1 MPESMPTIRL
11 LQPSNDLEQSL
22 DAFAVRLRALGRSEH
37 TISSYLRD
45 LRLFVRVLSDE
56 HPGASLRDI
65 TPATMDAVLASPAIT
80 HSADASQRSP
90 ATVHRLKASVRSFF
104 AWAVDARLVESNP
117 AKSVVTKRLAR
128 RPPAFLT
135 EAEKR
140 RLLKEL
146 RDRTEP
152 RTRRDRVIFELF
164 LGTGIRLSELAGLDV
179 DDVDLDGKHIRVLG
193 KGSVP
198 QVKFIKSS
206 LRTVLRA
213 YLTDRRRV
221 ADDGECPALFVS
233 SRGTRLCGRQIAL
246 RLTHWLDRAGIV
258 RRITPHGLRH
268 TFATHLYAKTSD
280 LLLVKRA
287 LGHQDISTTEIYTHL
302 ADEALEEAIER
313 L

>member
-1 MPESMPTIRL
+1 MPQRIPSRHHAGDDGRRARESGSHAFGGRIAALAGDDAQVQGDAPLVLRL
-11 LQPSNDLEQSL
+11 GGRGRTGGIQPRE
-22 DAFAVRLRALGRSEH
+22 VRL
-37 TISSYLRD
+37 D
-45 LRLFVRVLSDE
+45 
-56 HPGASLRDI
+56 
-65 TPATMDAVLASPAIT
+65 
-80 HSADASQRSP
+80 Q
-90 ATVHRLKASVRSFF
+90 
-104 AWAVDARLVESNP
+104 
-117 AKSVVTKRLAR
+117 
-128 RPPAFLT
+128 
-135 EAEKR
+135 AEKR

-146 RDRTEP
+146 RDRTNP
-152 RTRRDRVIFELF
+152 LAARDRVIFELF
-164 LGTGIRLSELAGLDV
+164 LSTGIRLSELASLDV
-179 DDVDLDGKHIRVLG
+179 DDVDLDGKHIRVVG

-213 YLTDRRRV
+213 YLAERRRA
-221 ADDGECPALFVS
+221 ADGDCRALFIS

-246 RLTHWLDRAGIV
+246 RLTHWLGRAGIA

-287 LGHQDISTTEIYTHL
+287 LDHRDISTTEIYTHL